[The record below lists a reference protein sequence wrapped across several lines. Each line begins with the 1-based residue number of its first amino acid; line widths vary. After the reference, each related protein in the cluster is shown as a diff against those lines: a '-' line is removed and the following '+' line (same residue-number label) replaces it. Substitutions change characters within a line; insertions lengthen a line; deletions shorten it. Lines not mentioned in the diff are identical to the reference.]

1 MKKSNRKS
9 NIKSNKKSNSK
20 QNRAKNGESN
30 RKYNKYRMI
39 MNRANK
45 ALSKVFIEIYSGE
58 SLEETKILS
67 NTLIEKLKTLF
78 YDYKK
83 KNYFIEKF
91 NCIDFEELKKKID
104 CIDYLL
110 NLTFINFL
118 KLAEFPFEDTEP
130 KELEDS
136 PVSINKIKE
145 ILKKVLKKDEQKIT
159 EFKNNEIFLDKLK
172 GRNTNKDKKNVPTNN
187 NYFKREID
195 NRNYKSYNN
204 LLNLNCEKIIKN
216 IIKDKE
222 VDEQKSTNYNHVNF
236 NQNNKDN
243 FNVENNI
250 PENYLKK
257 KTKRDSEEEELKN
270 NNVKNEILLEKK
282 ESKIYSIL
290 DGGQLY
296 NNIALDISFHSQNLR
311 NDSDNIDINKEYNFN
326 VIEFKDIG
334 VCSEKEKNEEIFN
347 NSTKSSTYNF
357 FNENKMC
364 PDLFF

>member
-110 NLTFINFL
+110 NLTFNCIDFEELKKKIDCIDYLLNLTFINFL

-159 EFKNNEIFLDKLK
+159 
-172 GRNTNKDKKNVPTNN
+172 
-187 NYFKREID
+187 
-195 NRNYKSYNN
+195 
-204 LLNLNCEKIIKN
+204 
-216 IIKDKE
+216 
-222 VDEQKSTNYNHVNF
+222 
-236 NQNNKDN
+236 
-243 FNVENNI
+243 
-250 PENYLKK
+250 
-257 KTKRDSEEEELKN
+257 
-270 NNVKNEILLEKK
+270 
-282 ESKIYSIL
+282 
-290 DGGQLY
+290 
-296 NNIALDISFHSQNLR
+296 
-311 NDSDNIDINKEYNFN
+311 
-326 VIEFKDIG
+326 
-334 VCSEKEKNEEIFN
+334 
-347 NSTKSSTYNF
+347 
-357 FNENKMC
+357 
-364 PDLFF
+364 